1 MRFNAILLISLI
13 LSILA
18 SGCDLFEED
27 CRTYCEDD
35 VLHECSN
42 DGGLMGGTDNWSHF
56 DCKEHNSIC
65 IDNNCVKPSDRCNS
79 KTESIC
85 LDQNVAKCYEYNGN
99 FYTEALNEYGCEGY
113 TYTDRCVEIN
123 NKALCLTPVI
133 GCNSEAETVCVDN
146 NRAVCY
152 KKDDDYYV
160 SIGYDSSCGS
170 QKCIQIENN
179 AYCVTPVQECR
190 LSINGICSDNH
201 ISDCYEKDGR
211 YYVSMNENCYSLH
224 KECVEFDNN
233 EAKCLYPNGGPCDT
247 EPESICVGTKDVGKC
262 YEKDGL
268 YFTSILNTCENYED
282 DKCVYDTKT
291 KSAHCLSDGE

>member
-1 MRFNAILLISLI
+1 MKFNAILLI
-13 LSILA
+13 LSTFLT
-18 SGCDLFEED
+18 GCDLFEED

-35 VLHECSN
+35 VLHECSS
-42 DGGLMGGTDNWSHF
+42 GVMGGNDWSHL
-56 DCKEHNSIC
+56 DCKKYDSIC

-160 SIGYDSSCGS
+160 SIESSCFS
-170 QKCIQIENN
+170 QKCIQIENS
-179 AYCVTPVQECR
+179 AYCATPVQECR
-190 LSINGICSDNH
+190 PSDGTVCVNNQVSSCYKKNGYFYVIYRDNCKF
-201 ISDCYEKDGR
+201 SGPY
-211 YYVSMNENCYSLH
+211 
-224 KECVEFDNN
+224 CVEISSY

-247 EPESICVGTKDVGKC
+247 ESESICVGTKDVGKC

-282 DKCVYDTKT
+282 DECVYDTKT